1 MCFILENIFLVSVGA
16 VPPHTKQR
24 IPSSVYSPQTNRKI
38 TFIIQSY
45 VFDST
50 ARFIIPYRFLVYL
63 LKFNIS
69 NNNEKRR

>member
-45 VFDST
+45 VFDLELQ
-50 ARFIIPYRFLVYL
+50 LVL
-63 LKFNIS
+63 
-69 NNNEKRR
+69 